1 MAEIYENNN
10 PQEQIWKKF
19 DDLDKNINDLDS
31 KVQEREDFTKYV
43 QELQNIQNKFTKLD
57 NDIQNLTDENIRKA
71 LESHL
76 SNLKIMMLDL
86 ISDWNIDN
94 FVNWE
99 TKDIAINKMV
109 WQVDEI
115 FYGEMENLIKSLNFW
130 DWKLSDALSDS
141 DHITES
147 GLIDI
152 VQFLWL
158 PYWEISVDW
167 QQYLW
172 FVLPQTWEI
181 YALVDW
187 KLRMCEWVLGRQ
199 EWWDVSKSSSSQQ
212 KKQWKFEIS
221 TSEKLTKASID
232 NPLQK
237 KETVKGSYNVWNW
250 ISWFASIE
258 TQWVWAT
265 PRIWASWKWLKS
277 NVWNV
282 WLNTQLTA
290 SYSPWVF
297 TWAENGWR
305 KDKEVYKWKIQQNFK
320 LKNGINFSIS
330 EIFKTSDFSKIK
342 SSNFTTELRASWK
355 PKSNMSFSAIANFD
369 HTGNPTFMWIWG
381 KINI

>member
-10 PQEQIWKKF
+10 LQEQIWKNF
-19 DDLDKNINDLDS
+19 DDLDKNINDLDN
-31 KVQEREDFTKYV
+31 KVQEREDFTKYF
-43 QELQNIQNKFTKLD
+43 QDLQDIQNKFTKLD
-57 NDIQNLTDENIRKA
+57 NDIQSITDENTRRE
-71 LESHL
+71 LENRL
-76 SNLKIMMLDL
+76 NNLKIMMSDL

-94 FVNWE
+94 FVKWE
-99 TKDIAINKMV
+99 TKDMAINKMV

-115 FYGEMENLIKSLNFW
+115 FYGEMENLIKGLNFW
-130 DWKLSDALSDS
+130 DWKLNDILSDTRP
-141 DHITES
+141 ITKFEF
-147 GLIDI
+147 IDM
-152 VQFLWL
+152 VNFLWL
-158 PYWEISVDW
+158 PCWEISVNW

-212 KKQWKFEIS
+212 KKQWNFEIS
-221 TSEKLTKASID
+221 TSKKLTKASID

-237 KETVKGSYNVWNW
+237 NETIKGSYNLWNW
-250 ISWFASIE
+250 ISWFASLE

-265 PRIWASWKWLKS
+265 PQIWAGWRWLKS

-290 SYSPWVF
+290 SYSPWEF

-305 KDKEVYKWKIQQNFK
+305 KDKEVYKLKIQQNFK

-330 EIFKTSDFSKIK
+330 EINKTSNFSKIR
-342 SSNFTTELRASWK
+342 SSNFSTELRASWE
-355 PKSNMSFSAIANFD
+355 PKSNIRVSAIANFNEW
-369 HTGNPTFMWIWG
+369 NPTFVWIWG
-381 KINI
+381 EIKI

>member
-10 PQEQIWKKF
+10 PQEQIWKKI

-57 NDIQNLTDENIRKA
+57 NDIQNLTDENTRKT
-71 LESHL
+71 LESRL
-76 SNLKIMMLDL
+76 RNLKIMMLDL

-99 TKDIAINKMV
+99 TKDIAINNMV

-115 FYGEMENLIKSLNFW
+115 FYGEMESLIKSLNFW
-130 DWKLSDALSDS
+130 DWKLNDILSDTKP
-141 DHITES
+141 ITKFEF
-147 GLIDI
+147 IDM
-152 VQFLWL
+152 VNFLWL
-158 PYWEISVDW
+158 PYWEISMDW

-172 FVLPQTWEI
+172 FVIPQTWEI

-212 KKQWKFEIS
+212 KKQWNFEIS

-250 ISWFASIE
+250 ISWFASLE

-290 SYSPWVF
+290 SYSPWSI
-297 TWAENGWR
+297 TWAENWWWKS
-305 KDKEVYKWKIQQNFK
+305 KDIFK
-320 LKNGINFSIS
+320 LKAWETFKFKNGISLS
-330 EIFKTSDFSKIK
+330 LYETFKTSEFSKIR
-342 SSNFTTELRASWK
+342 SNNLSTELRASWK

-369 HTGNPTFMWIWG
+369 YRGNPTFMWVWG